1 MMFDLRRIRALLRS
15 RLAGHTL
22 PQDFYTD
29 PDIFEFDIEAVYS
42 RSWILVGFEAELP
55 SAGSYLATTIGRS
68 PVLVVRDHD
77 ETLRGFYNT
86 CRHRGAQICETG
98 HGRKARLVCP
108 YHQWTYRLDGSLQA
122 AGRMQ
127 ETFEPTNIHL
137 QPVHVENVA
146 GSIYVCLA
154 QEPPHFERFR
164 DGLKPLL
171 EPHNLA
177 NAKLAHE
184 STLIERANWKLV
196 MENARECYHCAARH
210 PGLSV
215 PFPVER
221 GSRFRETGVNKQ
233 FEARMAAVDL
243 PVGPVEGEWWQ
254 ASRFPLNDGCIS
266 LTGDGKPCVSKPMCE
281 AAGGDVGS
289 LRWALDPHSFC
300 HALGDY
306 LVMFSAMPTG
316 PQETIVTCKWFVHNE
331 AMEGVHYT
339 VEGLTKLWKETNL
352 QDRDLAENNQRGVN
366 GRGYMPGPYSEE
378 AEQLVIRLVDW
389 YCAQALRYLDEHIDE
404 ARSGKA
410 CPASSPETATA
421 RALG

>member
-1 MMFDLRRIRALLRS
+1 MFDLRRICALLDS
-15 RLAGHTL
+15 RLPGHTL

-29 PDIFEFDIEAVYS
+29 PEIFEFDLEAILS
-42 RSWILVGFEAELP
+42 RSWILVGFECELP
-55 SAGSYLATTIGRS
+55 SAGSYLATTVGRS
-68 PVLVVRDHD
+68 PVVVVRDHD
-77 ETLRGFYNT
+77 GTLRGFYNT
-86 CRHRGAQICETG
+86 CRHRGAQICEMG

-127 ETFEPTNIHL
+127 ETFDPSGIRLQRIHL
-137 QPVHVENVA
+137 ENVA

-154 QEPPHFERFR
+154 DEPPHFDEFR
-164 DGLKPLL
+164 DGLTPLL
-171 EPHNLA
+171 APHHLA
-177 NAKLAHE
+177 DAKLAHE
-184 STLIERANWKLV
+184 STLVERANWKLV

-215 PFPVER
+215 PFPVRR
-221 GSRFRETGVNKQ
+221 GSRLAESPIVQR
-233 FEARMAAVDL
+233 FEARMAAVGL

-254 ASRFPLNDGCIS
+254 ASRFPLNDDCIS

-281 AAGGDVGS
+281 LAGGDVGS

-306 LVMFSAMPTG
+306 LVMFSAMPTA
-316 PQETIVTCKWFVHNE
+316 PQETIVTCKWFVHKD
-331 AMEGVHYT
+331 AVEGVHYT
-339 VEGLTKLWKETNL
+339 VEGLTKLWTETNL

-366 GRGYMPGPYSEE
+366 GKGYRPGPYSEE

-389 YCAQALRYLDEHIDE
+389 YCGKARRYLDHS
-404 ARSGKA
+404 AG
-410 CPASSPETATA
+410 ETRGGRTRQRNSELA
-421 RALG
+421 RAVG